1 MDRVTNGYV
10 RVIAERYVGSVE
22 GQPASRKRELN
33 WVRIQFVQ
41 FSEGWST

>member
-22 GQPASRKRELN
+22 GAACLQK
-33 WVRIQFVQ
+33 
-41 FSEGWST
+41 EGEA